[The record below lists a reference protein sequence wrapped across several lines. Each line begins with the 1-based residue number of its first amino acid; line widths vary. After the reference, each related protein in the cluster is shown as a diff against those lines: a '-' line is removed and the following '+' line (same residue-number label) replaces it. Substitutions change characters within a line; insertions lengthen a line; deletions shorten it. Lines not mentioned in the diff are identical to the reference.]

1 LNPSTSRILL
11 VEDES
16 HFLEAITLNLEMEGY
31 EVIQAVDGKQGYKY
45 FKSAK
50 FDLIILDL
58 MLPHID
64 GITLCKNIRLENT
77 HVPIMMLTAKG
88 SNQEKVEGLKSG
100 ADDYITKPFNL
111 EEFLLRVQ
119 SLLRRSSV
127 GTVKNVLPD
136 LISIGNKT
144 FNFLTYEVIAES
156 GETFVLSK
164 KEVQLLKLL
173 VDREN
178 EVVSRDTILEEIWG
192 YEIYP
197 TARTIDNFILNLRKY
212 FEDNPKEPKHFH
224 SIRGVGY
231 KFNK

>member
-1 LNPSTSRILL
+1 VNQARILL
-11 VEDES
+11 IEDES
-16 HFLEAITLNLEMEGY
+16 HFLEAITLNLELEGY
-31 EVIQAVDGKQGYKY
+31 AVIQAVDGKQGYKY

-58 MLPHID
+58 MLPYID

-88 SNQEKVEGLKSG
+88 SNQEKIVGLKSG

-119 SLLRRSSV
+119 SLLRRSSAGV
-127 GTVKNVLPD
+127 VKNIVPD
-136 LISIGNKT
+136 VISIGNKT
-144 FNFLTYEVIAES
+144 INFLTYEVKGDNA
-156 GETFVLSK
+156 ETFVLSK

-212 FEDNPKEPKHFH
+212 FEENPKEPKHFH

>member
-1 LNPSTSRILL
+1 LNQPRILL

-16 HFLEAITLNLEMEGY
+16 HFLEAITLNLELEGY

-64 GITLCKNIRLENT
+64 GLTLCKNIRLENT
-77 HVPIMMLTAKG
+77 HVPIIMLTAKG

-119 SLLRRSSV
+119 SLLRRSSS
-127 GTVKNVLPD
+127 GTVKNSVPD
-136 LISIGNKT
+136 IIAIGNKT
-144 FNFLTYEVIAES
+144 INFLTYEVNGANAEVV
-156 GETFVLSK
+156 VLSK

-173 VDREN
+173 VDKEN

-212 FEDNPKEPKHFH
+212 FEENPKEPKHFH

>member
-1 LNPSTSRILL
+1 MNQPRILL

-16 HFLEAITLNLEMEGY
+16 HFLEAITLNLELEGY
-31 EVIQAVDGKQGYKY
+31 EVIQAIDGKQGYKY

-64 GITLCKNIRLENT
+64 GLTLCKNIRLENT
-77 HVPIMMLTAKG
+77 HVPIIMLTAKG

-119 SLLRRSSV
+119 SLLRRSSS
-127 GTVKNVLPD
+127 GTVKNSVPD
-136 LISIGNKT
+136 IIAIGNKT
-144 FNFLTYEVIAES
+144 INFLTYEVNGANAEVV
-156 GETFVLSK
+156 VLSK

-173 VDREN
+173 VDKEN

-212 FEDNPKEPKHFH
+212 FEENPKEPKHFH

>member
-1 LNPSTSRILL
+1 LNQSRILL

-16 HFLEAITLNLEMEGY
+16 HFLEAITLNLELEGY

-64 GITLCKNIRLENT
+64 GLTLCKNIRLENT
-77 HVPIMMLTAKG
+77 HVPIIMLTAKG

-119 SLLRRSSV
+119 SLLRRSSS
-127 GTVKNVLPD
+127 GTVKNSVPD
-136 LISIGNKT
+136 IIAIGNKT
-144 FNFLTYEVIAES
+144 INFLTYEVNGANAEVV
-156 GETFVLSK
+156 VLSK

-173 VDREN
+173 VDKEN

-212 FEDNPKEPKHFH
+212 FEENPKEPKHFH

>member
-1 LNPSTSRILL
+1 MNQPRILL

-16 HFLEAITLNLEMEGY
+16 HFLEAITLNLELEGY

-50 FDLIILDL
+50 FDLVILDL

-64 GITLCKNIRLENT
+64 GLTLCKNIRLENT
-77 HVPIMMLTAKG
+77 HVPIIMLTAKG

-119 SLLRRSSV
+119 SLLRRSSS
-127 GTVKNVLPD
+127 GTIKNSVPD
-136 LISIGNKT
+136 IITIGNKT
-144 FNFLTYEVIAES
+144 INFLTYEVNGANAEVV
-156 GETFVLSK
+156 VLSK

-173 VDREN
+173 VDKEN

-212 FEDNPKEPKHFH
+212 FEENPKEPKHFH

>member
-1 LNPSTSRILL
+1 LNQSRILL

-16 HFLEAITLNLEMEGY
+16 HFLEAITLNLELEGY
-31 EVIQAVDGKQGYKY
+31 EVLQAIDGKQGYKY

-64 GITLCKNIRLENT
+64 GLTLCKNIRLENT
-77 HVPIMMLTAKG
+77 HVPIIMLTAKG

-119 SLLRRSSV
+119 SLLRRSSS
-127 GTVKNVLPD
+127 GTVKNSVPD
-136 LISIGNKT
+136 IIAIGNKT
-144 FNFLTYEVIAES
+144 INFLTYEVNGANAEVV
-156 GETFVLSK
+156 VLSK

-173 VDREN
+173 VDKEN

-212 FEDNPKEPKHFH
+212 FEENPKEPKHFH

>member
-1 LNPSTSRILL
+1 
-11 VEDES
+11 
-16 HFLEAITLNLEMEGY
+16 MEGY

-64 GITLCKNIRLENT
+64 GLTLCKNIRLENA
-77 HVPIMMLTAKG
+77 HVPIIMLTAKG

-119 SLLRRSSV
+119 SLLRRSSS
-127 GTVKNVLPD
+127 GTVKNSVPD
-136 LISIGNKT
+136 IITIGNKT
-144 FNFLTYEVIAES
+144 INFLTYEVS
-156 GETFVLSK
+156 GASTEVVVLSK

-173 VDREN
+173 VDKEN

-197 TARTIDNFILNLRKY
+197 TARTIDNFILTLRKY
-212 FEDNPKEPKHFH
+212 SEENPKEPKHFH
-224 SIRGVGY
+224 SIRGVLL
-231 KFNK
+231 

>member
-1 LNPSTSRILL
+1 
-11 VEDES
+11 
-16 HFLEAITLNLEMEGY
+16 MEGY

-64 GITLCKNIRLENT
+64 GLTLCKNIRLENA
-77 HVPIMMLTAKG
+77 HVPIIMLTAKG

-119 SLLRRSSV
+119 SLLRRSSS
-127 GTVKNVLPD
+127 GTVKNSVPD
-136 LISIGNKT
+136 IITIGNKT
-144 FNFLTYEVIAES
+144 INFLTYEVS
-156 GETFVLSK
+156 GASTEVVVLSK

-173 VDREN
+173 VDKEN

-212 FEDNPKEPKHFH
+212 FEENPKEPKHFH

>member
-1 LNPSTSRILL
+1 MNPSRILL

-16 HFLEAITLNLEMEGY
+16 HFLEAITLNLELEGY

-64 GITLCKNIRLENT
+64 GLTLCKNIRLENT
-77 HVPIMMLTAKG
+77 HVPIIMLTAKG

-119 SLLRRSSV
+119 SLLRRSSS
-127 GTVKNVLPD
+127 GTVKNSVPD
-136 LISIGNKT
+136 IIAIGNKT
-144 FNFLTYEVIAES
+144 INFLTYEVNGANAEVV
-156 GETFVLSK
+156 VLSK

-173 VDREN
+173 VDKEN

-212 FEDNPKEPKHFH
+212 FEENPKEPKHFH

>member
-1 LNPSTSRILL
+1 LNPSRILL

-64 GITLCKNIRLENT
+64 GLTLCKNIRLENA
-77 HVPIMMLTAKG
+77 HVPIIMLTAKG

-119 SLLRRSSV
+119 SLLRRSSS
-127 GTVKNVLPD
+127 GTVKNTVPD
-136 LISIGNKT
+136 IITIGNKT
-144 FNFLTYEVIAES
+144 INFLTYEVS
-156 GETFVLSK
+156 GASTEVVVLSK

-173 VDREN
+173 VDKEN

-212 FEDNPKEPKHFH
+212 FEENPKEPKHFH

>member
-1 LNPSTSRILL
+1 LNQPRILL

-64 GITLCKNIRLENT
+64 GLTLCKNIRLENA
-77 HVPIMMLTAKG
+77 HVPIIMLTAKG

-119 SLLRRSSV
+119 SLLRRSSS
-127 GTVKNVLPD
+127 GTVKNTVPD
-136 LISIGNKT
+136 IITIGNKT
-144 FNFLTYEVIAES
+144 INFLTYEVS
-156 GETFVLSK
+156 GASTEVVVLSK

-173 VDREN
+173 VDKEN

-212 FEDNPKEPKHFH
+212 FEENPKEPKHFH

>member
-1 LNPSTSRILL
+1 MNQPRILL

-64 GITLCKNIRLENT
+64 GLTLCKNIRLENT
-77 HVPIMMLTAKG
+77 HVPIIMLTAKG

-119 SLLRRSSV
+119 SLLRRSSS
-127 GTVKNVLPD
+127 GTVKNSVPD
-136 LISIGNKT
+136 IIAIGNKT
-144 FNFLTYEVIAES
+144 INFLTYEVNGANAEVV
-156 GETFVLSK
+156 VLSK

-173 VDREN
+173 VDKEN

-212 FEDNPKEPKHFH
+212 FEENPKEPKHFH

>member
-1 LNPSTSRILL
+1 MNQSRILL

-16 HFLEAITLNLEMEGY
+16 HFLEAITLNLELEGY

-64 GITLCKNIRLENT
+64 GLTLCKNIRLENT
-77 HVPIMMLTAKG
+77 HVPIIMLTAKG

-119 SLLRRSSV
+119 SLLRRSSS
-127 GTVKNVLPD
+127 GTVKNSVPD
-136 LISIGNKT
+136 IIAIGNKT
-144 FNFLTYEVIAES
+144 INFLTYEVNGANAEVV
-156 GETFVLSK
+156 VLSK

-173 VDREN
+173 VDKEN

-212 FEDNPKEPKHFH
+212 FEENPKEPKHFH

>member
-1 LNPSTSRILL
+1 LKQQRILL
-11 VEDES
+11 IEDES

-31 EVIQAVDGKQGYKY
+31 EVMQAVDGKQGYKY

-58 MLPHID
+58 MLPYID

-88 SNQEKVEGLKSG
+88 SNQEKIEGLKSG

-119 SLLRRSSV
+119 SLLRRSSA
-127 GTVKNVLPD
+127 GTVKNIVPD
-136 LISIGNKT
+136 IITIGSKT
-144 FNFLTYEVIAES
+144 INFLTYEVHAVGSEN
-156 GETFVLSK
+156 FVLSK

-192 YEIYP
+192 YEVYP

-212 FEDNPKEPKHFH
+212 FEENPKEPKHFY

>member
-1 LNPSTSRILL
+1 VNQARILL
-11 VEDES
+11 IEDES
-16 HFLEAITLNLEMEGY
+16 HFLEAITLNLELEGY
-31 EVIQAVDGKQGYKY
+31 AVIQAVDGKQGYKY

-58 MLPHID
+58 MLPYID

-88 SNQEKVEGLKSG
+88 SNQEKVVGLKSG

-119 SLLRRSSV
+119 SLLRRSSAGV
-127 GTVKNVLPD
+127 VKNIVPD
-136 LISIGNKT
+136 VISIGNKT
-144 FNFLTYEVIAES
+144 INFLTYEVKGDNAEI
-156 GETFVLSK
+156 FVLSK

-212 FEDNPKEPKHFH
+212 FEENPKEPKHFH

>member
-1 LNPSTSRILL
+1 LNPSRILL

-16 HFLEAITLNLEMEGY
+16 HFLEAITLNLELEGY

-64 GITLCKNIRLENT
+64 GLTLCKNIRLENT
-77 HVPIMMLTAKG
+77 HVPIIMLTAKG

-119 SLLRRSSV
+119 SLLRRSSS
-127 GTVKNVLPD
+127 GTVKNSVPD
-136 LISIGNKT
+136 IIAIGNKT
-144 FNFLTYEVIAES
+144 INFLTYEVNGANAEVV
-156 GETFVLSK
+156 VLSK

-173 VDREN
+173 VDKEN

-212 FEDNPKEPKHFH
+212 FEENPKEPKHFH

>member
-1 LNPSTSRILL
+1 LNQPRILL

-16 HFLEAITLNLEMEGY
+16 HFLEAITLNLELEGY
-31 EVIQAVDGKQGYKY
+31 EVIQAIDGKQGYKY

-64 GITLCKNIRLENT
+64 GLTLCKNIRLENT
-77 HVPIMMLTAKG
+77 HVPIIMLTAKG

-119 SLLRRSSV
+119 SLLRRSSS
-127 GTVKNVLPD
+127 GTVKNSVPD
-136 LISIGNKT
+136 IIAIGNKT
-144 FNFLTYEVIAES
+144 INFLTYEVNGANAEVV
-156 GETFVLSK
+156 VLSK

-173 VDREN
+173 VDKEN

-212 FEDNPKEPKHFH
+212 FEENPKEPKHFH

>member
-1 LNPSTSRILL
+1 MNQARILL
-11 VEDES
+11 IEDES
-16 HFLEAITLNLEMEGY
+16 HFLEAITLNLELEGY
-31 EVIQAVDGKQGYKY
+31 AVIQAVDGKQGYKY

-58 MLPHID
+58 MLPYID

-88 SNQEKVEGLKSG
+88 SNQEKVVGLKSG

-119 SLLRRSSV
+119 SLLRRSSAGV
-127 GTVKNVLPD
+127 VKNIVPD
-136 LISIGNKT
+136 VISIGNKT
-144 FNFLTYEVIAES
+144 INFLTYEVKGDNA
-156 GETFVLSK
+156 ETFVLSK

-212 FEDNPKEPKHFH
+212 FEENPKEPKHFH

>member
-1 LNPSTSRILL
+1 VNQARILL
-11 VEDES
+11 IEDES
-16 HFLEAITLNLEMEGY
+16 HFLEAITLNLELEGY
-31 EVIQAVDGKQGYKY
+31 AVIQAVDGKQGYKY

-58 MLPHID
+58 MLPYID

-88 SNQEKVEGLKSG
+88 SNQEKVVGLTSG
-100 ADDYITKPFNL
+100 ADAYIRKPFNL

-119 SLLRRSSV
+119 SLLRRSSAGV
-127 GTVKNVLPD
+127 VKNIVPD
-136 LISIGNKT
+136 VISIGNKT
-144 FNFLTYEVIAES
+144 INFLTYEVKGDNAEI
-156 GETFVLSK
+156 FVLSK

-212 FEDNPKEPKHFH
+212 FEENPKEPKHFH

>member
-1 LNPSTSRILL
+1 MNQPRILL

-16 HFLEAITLNLEMEGY
+16 HFLEAITLNLELEGY
-31 EVIQAVDGKQGYKY
+31 EVLQAIDGKQGYKY

-64 GITLCKNIRLENT
+64 GLTLCKNIRLENT
-77 HVPIMMLTAKG
+77 HVPIIMLTAKG

-119 SLLRRSSV
+119 SLLRRSSS
-127 GTVKNVLPD
+127 GTVKNSVPD
-136 LISIGNKT
+136 IIAIGNKT
-144 FNFLTYEVIAES
+144 INFLTYEVNGANAEVV
-156 GETFVLSK
+156 VLSK

-173 VDREN
+173 VDKEN

-212 FEDNPKEPKHFH
+212 FEENPKEPKHFH

>member
-1 LNPSTSRILL
+1 LNQPRILL

-16 HFLEAITLNLEMEGY
+16 HFLEAITLNLELEGY

-50 FDLIILDL
+50 FDLVILDL

-64 GITLCKNIRLENT
+64 GLTLCKNIRLENT
-77 HVPIMMLTAKG
+77 HVPIIMLTAKG

-119 SLLRRSSV
+119 SLLRRSSS
-127 GTVKNVLPD
+127 GTIKNSVPD
-136 LISIGNKT
+136 IITIGNKT
-144 FNFLTYEVIAES
+144 INFLTYEVNGANAEVV
-156 GETFVLSK
+156 VLSK

-173 VDREN
+173 VDKEN

-212 FEDNPKEPKHFH
+212 FEENPKEPKHFH

>member
-1 LNPSTSRILL
+1 L
-11 VEDES
+11 
-16 HFLEAITLNLEMEGY
+16 EGY

-64 GITLCKNIRLENT
+64 GLTLCKNIRLENT
-77 HVPIMMLTAKG
+77 HVPIIMLTAKG

-119 SLLRRSSV
+119 SLLRRSSS
-127 GTVKNVLPD
+127 GTVKNSVPD
-136 LISIGNKT
+136 IIAIGNKT
-144 FNFLTYEVIAES
+144 INFLTYEVNGANAEVV
-156 GETFVLSK
+156 VLSK

-173 VDREN
+173 VDKEN

-212 FEDNPKEPKHFH
+212 FEENPKEPKHFH

>member
-1 LNPSTSRILL
+1 LNQSRILL

-127 GTVKNVLPD
+127 GTVKNIVPD
-136 LISIGNKT
+136 IITIGSKT
-144 FNFLTYEVIAES
+144 INFLTYEVHGVDS
-156 GETFVLSK
+156 ETFVLSK

-192 YEIYP
+192 YEVYP

-212 FEDNPKEPKHFH
+212 FEENPKEPKHFY

>member
-1 LNPSTSRILL
+1 
-11 VEDES
+11 
-16 HFLEAITLNLEMEGY
+16 MEGY

-64 GITLCKNIRLENT
+64 GLTLCKNIRLENT
-77 HVPIMMLTAKG
+77 HVPIIMLTAKG

-119 SLLRRSSV
+119 SLLRRSSS
-127 GTVKNVLPD
+127 GTVKNSVPD
-136 LISIGNKT
+136 IIAIGNKT
-144 FNFLTYEVIAES
+144 INFLTYEVNGANAEVV
-156 GETFVLSK
+156 VLSK

-173 VDREN
+173 VDKEN

-212 FEDNPKEPKHFH
+212 FEENPKEPKHFH

>member
-1 LNPSTSRILL
+1 MNQPRILL

-64 GITLCKNIRLENT
+64 GLTLCKNIRLENA
-77 HVPIMMLTAKG
+77 HVPIIMLTAKG

-119 SLLRRSSV
+119 SLLRRSSS
-127 GTVKNVLPD
+127 GTVKNSVPD
-136 LISIGNKT
+136 IITIGNKT
-144 FNFLTYEVIAES
+144 INFLTYEVS
-156 GETFVLSK
+156 GASTEVVVLSK

-173 VDREN
+173 VDKEN

-212 FEDNPKEPKHFH
+212 FEENPKEPKHFH

>member
-1 LNPSTSRILL
+1 MNQPRILL

-16 HFLEAITLNLEMEGY
+16 HFLEAITLNLELEGY

-64 GITLCKNIRLENT
+64 GLTLCKNIRLENT
-77 HVPIMMLTAKG
+77 HVPIIMLTAKG

-119 SLLRRSSV
+119 SLLRRSSS
-127 GTVKNVLPD
+127 GTVKNSVPD
-136 LISIGNKT
+136 IIAIGNKT
-144 FNFLTYEVIAES
+144 INFLTYEVNGANAEVV
-156 GETFVLSK
+156 VLSK

-173 VDREN
+173 VDKEN

-212 FEDNPKEPKHFH
+212 FEENPKEPKHFH

>member
-1 LNPSTSRILL
+1 LNQPRILL

-64 GITLCKNIRLENT
+64 GLTLCKNIRLENA
-77 HVPIMMLTAKG
+77 HVPIIMLTAKG

-119 SLLRRSSV
+119 SLLRRSSS
-127 GTVKNVLPD
+127 GTVKNSVPD
-136 LISIGNKT
+136 IITIGNKT
-144 FNFLTYEVIAES
+144 INFLTYEVS
-156 GETFVLSK
+156 GASTEVVVLSK

-173 VDREN
+173 VDKEN

-212 FEDNPKEPKHFH
+212 FEENPKEPKHFH

>member
-1 LNPSTSRILL
+1 LNQPRILL

-16 HFLEAITLNLEMEGY
+16 HFLEAITLNLELEGY
-31 EVIQAVDGKQGYKY
+31 EVLQAIDGKQGYKY

-64 GITLCKNIRLENT
+64 GLTLCKNIRLENT
-77 HVPIMMLTAKG
+77 HVPIIMLTAKG

-119 SLLRRSSV
+119 SLLRRSSS
-127 GTVKNVLPD
+127 GTVKNSVPD
-136 LISIGNKT
+136 IIAIGNKT
-144 FNFLTYEVIAES
+144 INFLTYEVNGANAEVV
-156 GETFVLSK
+156 VLSK

-173 VDREN
+173 VDKEN

-212 FEDNPKEPKHFH
+212 FEENPKEPKHFH

>member
-1 LNPSTSRILL
+1 LNQPRLLL

-16 HFLEAITLNLEMEGY
+16 HFLEAITLNLELEGY

-64 GITLCKNIRLENT
+64 GLTLCKNIRLENT
-77 HVPIMMLTAKG
+77 HVPIIMLTAKG

-119 SLLRRSSV
+119 SLLRRSSS
-127 GTVKNVLPD
+127 GTVKNSVPD
-136 LISIGNKT
+136 IIAIGNKT
-144 FNFLTYEVIAES
+144 INFLTYEVNGANAEVV
-156 GETFVLSK
+156 VLSK

-173 VDREN
+173 VDKEN

-212 FEDNPKEPKHFH
+212 FEENPKEPKHFH

>member
-1 LNPSTSRILL
+1 LNQSRILL

-144 FNFLTYEVIAES
+144 INFLTYEVIAES

>member
-1 LNPSTSRILL
+1 
-11 VEDES
+11 
-16 HFLEAITLNLEMEGY
+16 MEGY

-64 GITLCKNIRLENT
+64 GLTLCKNIRLENA
-77 HVPIMMLTAKG
+77 HVPIIMLTAKG

-119 SLLRRSSV
+119 SLLRRSSS
-127 GTVKNVLPD
+127 GTVKNSVPD
-136 LISIGNKT
+136 IIAIGNKT
-144 FNFLTYEVIAES
+144 INFLTYEVNGANAEVV
-156 GETFVLSK
+156 VLSK

-173 VDREN
+173 VDKEN

-212 FEDNPKEPKHFH
+212 FEENPKEPKHFH

>member
-1 LNPSTSRILL
+1 MNPSRILL

-64 GITLCKNIRLENT
+64 GLTLCKNIRLENA
-77 HVPIMMLTAKG
+77 HVPIIMLTAKG

-119 SLLRRSSV
+119 SLLRRSSS
-127 GTVKNVLPD
+127 GTVKNTVPD
-136 LISIGNKT
+136 IITIGNKT
-144 FNFLTYEVIAES
+144 INFLTYEVS
-156 GETFVLSK
+156 GASTEVVVLSK

-173 VDREN
+173 VDKEN

-212 FEDNPKEPKHFH
+212 FEENPKEPKHFH

>member
-1 LNPSTSRILL
+1 LNPSRILL

-16 HFLEAITLNLEMEGY
+16 HFLEAITLNLELEGY

-64 GITLCKNIRLENT
+64 GLTLCKNIRLENA
-77 HVPIMMLTAKG
+77 HVPIIMLTAKG

-119 SLLRRSSV
+119 SLLRRSSS
-127 GTVKNVLPD
+127 GTVKNSVPD
-136 LISIGNKT
+136 IIAIGNKT
-144 FNFLTYEVIAES
+144 INFLTYEVNGANAEVV
-156 GETFVLSK
+156 VLSK

-173 VDREN
+173 VDKEN

-212 FEDNPKEPKHFH
+212 FEENPKEPKHFH

>member
-1 LNPSTSRILL
+1 MNQSRILL

-16 HFLEAITLNLEMEGY
+16 HFLEAITLNLELEGY
-31 EVIQAVDGKQGYKY
+31 EVLQAIDGKQGYKY

-64 GITLCKNIRLENT
+64 GLTLCKNIRLENT
-77 HVPIMMLTAKG
+77 HVPIIMLTAKG

-119 SLLRRSSV
+119 SLLRRSSS
-127 GTVKNVLPD
+127 GTVKNSVPD
-136 LISIGNKT
+136 IIAIGNKT
-144 FNFLTYEVIAES
+144 INFLTYEVNGANAEVV
-156 GETFVLSK
+156 VLSK

-173 VDREN
+173 VDKEN

-212 FEDNPKEPKHFH
+212 FEENPKEPKHFH

>member
-1 LNPSTSRILL
+1 MNQARILL
-11 VEDES
+11 IEDES
-16 HFLEAITLNLEMEGY
+16 HFLEAITLNLELEGY
-31 EVIQAVDGKQGYKY
+31 AVIQAVDGKQGYKY

-58 MLPHID
+58 MLPYID

-88 SNQEKVEGLKSG
+88 SNQEKVVGLKSG

-119 SLLRRSSV
+119 SLLRRSSAGV
-127 GTVKNVLPD
+127 VKNIVPD
-136 LISIGNKT
+136 VISIGNKT
-144 FNFLTYEVIAES
+144 INFLTYEVKGDNAEI
-156 GETFVLSK
+156 FVLSK

-212 FEDNPKEPKHFH
+212 FEENPKEPKHFH

>member
-1 LNPSTSRILL
+1 
-11 VEDES
+11 
-16 HFLEAITLNLEMEGY
+16 
-31 EVIQAVDGKQGYKY
+31 
-45 FKSAK
+45 
-50 FDLIILDL
+50 

-64 GITLCKNIRLENT
+64 GLTLCKNIRLENT
-77 HVPIMMLTAKG
+77 HVPIIMLTAKG

-119 SLLRRSSV
+119 SLLRRSSS
-127 GTVKNVLPD
+127 GTVKNSVPD
-136 LISIGNKT
+136 IIAIGNKT
-144 FNFLTYEVIAES
+144 INFLTYEVNGANAEVV
-156 GETFVLSK
+156 VLSK

-173 VDREN
+173 VDKEN

-212 FEDNPKEPKHFH
+212 FEENPKEPKHFH